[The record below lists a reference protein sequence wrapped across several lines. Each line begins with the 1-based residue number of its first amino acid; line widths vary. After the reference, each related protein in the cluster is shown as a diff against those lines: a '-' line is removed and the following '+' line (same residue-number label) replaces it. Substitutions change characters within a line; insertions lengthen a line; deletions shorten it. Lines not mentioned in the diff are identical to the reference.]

1 MTERILKIKGVKQ
14 NFILIPAGKFYMGS
28 PNNEPQRRSNEF
40 QHKVTLTKD
49 FWIADTAC
57 TQALWEAVMG
67 KNPASFKGALRPVE
81 NVSWNDCQKFIA
93 KLNELEG
100 TDTYRLPT
108 EAEWEYAC
116 RAGSKSAFSNGDI
129 TDVVDCLCD
138 LDKNLDKM
146 GWYYRN
152 SDNKTHEVGQ
162 KEPNGWGLYDMHGNV
177 WEWCEDW
184 YDSGYYK
191 DSPIDDPKGPNKG
204 VSRVLRGGCW
214 FGSARDAR
222 SAFRDGS
229 GPDFR
234 GRYFGFRLARGQK

>member
-1 MTERILKIKGVKQ
+1 MEERILKINEVKQ
-14 NFILIPAGKFYMGS
+14 TFILIPAGGFLMGS
-28 PNNEPQRRSNEF
+28 PNNEPQRRSNEI
-40 QHKVTLTKD
+40 QHKVILTKD

-57 TQALWEAVMG
+57 TQGLWEAVMG
-67 KNPASFKGALRPVE
+67 KNPAIFKGALRPVE
-81 NVSWNDCQKFIA
+81 NVSWNDCKEFIA

-100 TDTYRLPT
+100 TDKYRLPT

-129 TDVVDCLCD
+129 TVVDW

-146 GWYYRN
+146 GWYWGN

-162 KEPNGWGLYDMHGNV
+162 REPNGWGLYDMHGNV

-214 FGSARDAR
+214 GSFAGFAR
-222 SAFRDGS
+222 SAFR
-229 GPDFR
+229 FR
-234 GRYFGFRLARGQK
+234 FVPVSRLSYVSFRLARGQK